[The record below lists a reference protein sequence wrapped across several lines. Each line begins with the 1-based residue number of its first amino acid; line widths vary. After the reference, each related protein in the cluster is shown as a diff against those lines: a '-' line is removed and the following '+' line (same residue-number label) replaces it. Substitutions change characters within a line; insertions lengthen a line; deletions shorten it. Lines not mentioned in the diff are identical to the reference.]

1 MGLLEK
7 LSSEAEE
14 ADTEMA
20 HEVLESIEEGAT
32 RLISPTRVIFASLTV
47 VLLLSASLFV
57 LTWIVPYDRV
67 SLDVVYRQGGPG
79 HVVLV
84 ELDNDG
90 SRTIENID

>member
-32 RLISPTRVIFASLTV
+32 RLISDRKSTRLNS
-47 VLLLSASLFV
+47 SH
-57 LTWIVPYDRV
+57 W
-67 SLDVVYRQGGPG
+67 
-79 HVVLV
+79 
-84 ELDNDG
+84 
-90 SRTIENID
+90 